1 MSHTPSIWRRDAS
14 LVISSC
20 AIVVVIVGMLEGASG
35 SFATVGAALFLLL
48 AGTYAAL
55 LHPKV
60 ILRLLAFTLAAVPL
74 MPMPG
79 LGVPVFLLLGIA
91 LWVAVL
97 VRPGRRVPLGTAE
110 VLIAILGVAGLISV
124 IATGLTHI
132 AFSEYGRW
140 LIATAVVIPMR
151 RFTVRELATF
161 GRTYV
166 LGASVG
172 ALVGIFLV
180 FFDSSGR
187 FLSSLG
193 VLGYDPK
200 GGNARVVTGSSITTL
215 RLTGSYVD
223 PNLAGIML
231 VVGLILAVAL
241 FHGSS
246 RTAIVLL
253 LGVAIALT
261 LSRTALGTVFV
272 SGVVL
277 LLVGRVDRVF
287 RRRVVVGLAAAILVA
302 LSLVPVRSRLLDTF
316 GPTDTGT
323 LARREALDSF
333 VQSMQGHWYFGQGW
347 GIEEFHDA
355 AVAATANYVAN
366 APLLTVYRAGIF
378 VGVAFVMML
387 IFGVILSLRLLR
399 RGSWSG
405 SVVGAGFIAFVLV
418 ALQLDFPVVI
428 LSPATMAFGILLGF
442 VAHPQVQ
449 DVAELAP
456 RRRVAVREAVS
467 HE

>member
-1 MSHTPSIWRRDAS
+1 MTQTSSIWRRDAS
-14 LVISSC
+14 LVVSSC
-20 AIVVVIVGMLEGASG
+20 VIVALIVGMLLGAP
-35 SFATVGAALFLLL
+35 ALHLVGAALFLLI

-55 LHPKV
+55 LHPSA

-91 LWVAVL
+91 VWVAVL
-97 VRPGRRVPLGTAE
+97 VRPGQSLHFGAVE
-110 VLIAILGVAGLISV
+110 IVIVILGIAGLISV
-124 IATGLTHI
+124 VATGLTHT

-166 LGASVG
+166 IGACAG
-172 ALVGIFLV
+172 GFVGIFLV

-187 FLSSLG
+187 ILASLG

-200 GGNARVVTGSSITTL
+200 GGNARVVVGSTFSTL
-215 RLTGSYVD
+215 RLTGTYVD

-231 VVGLILAVAL
+231 VVGLVLAVAL
-241 FHGSS
+241 FHGPW
-246 RTAIVLL
+246 RTVIVLL
-253 LGVAIALT
+253 LGLAIALT
-261 LSRTALGTVFV
+261 LSRTALGTVFA
-272 SGVVL
+272 SAVL
-277 LLVGRVDRVF
+277 LLLFGRIGRRF
-287 RRRVVVGLAAAILVA
+287 RRRVLLGLAAAVVVA
-302 LSLVPVRSRLLDTF
+302 LSLVPVRSRLFDTF
-316 GPTDTGT
+316 GPTDTGS

-333 VQSMQGHWYFGQGW
+333 VSSMQGHWYFGQGW

-355 AVAATANYVAN
+355 TVAATANYVAN
-366 APLLTVYRAGIF
+366 APLLTIYRAGTF
-378 VGVAFVMML
+378 VGIAFVMML
-387 IFGVILSLRLLR
+387 ICGVFLSVRQLRG
-399 RGSWSG
+399 GSWPG
-405 SVVGAGFIAFVLV
+405 SVVGAGFIAFVVV

-449 DVAELAP
+449 DVADLVP
-456 RRRVAVREAVS
+456 RRRPVAARTKVAA
-467 HE
+467 